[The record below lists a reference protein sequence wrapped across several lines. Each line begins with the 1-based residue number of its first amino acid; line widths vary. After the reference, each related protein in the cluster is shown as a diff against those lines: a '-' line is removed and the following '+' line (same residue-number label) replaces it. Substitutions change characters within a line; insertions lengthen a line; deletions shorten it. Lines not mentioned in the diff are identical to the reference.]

1 MDIKEATVKYE
12 DWLDHQTSLVYMDL
26 EVKHQKMSGNKAF
39 KFLRATYYR
48 WVQQWP
54 ELCSDLIDAPS
65 IISVGDLHL
74 ENFGT
79 WRDIEGRLS
88 WGIND
93 FDEAFIL
100 PYTSDLVRLATSAIL
115 AHEDGDL
122 ETDSNTACEHI
133 LKGYADTL
141 THPNGLP
148 FILAEYNQ
156 EIRRMAIDSFEN
168 PYDFWTEINNLSTTN
183 QTSEEVQEIIQQSLP
198 DKQITLRYT
207 TRQAGLGSLGKKRF
221 VALAK
226 WQGSYIAREAKAIVP
241 SAIIWANQA
250 KQAQEH
256 HFIETIIQ
264 KAKRSPDPWIQ
275 LNKKWSVRRLSP
287 DSIKINLDSF
297 KGTKDELVLLQSM
310 GCETANVHLA
320 NDSTVVKTIQEDLG
334 KRGSVEWLLNA
345 ANKMAKSTQQDFEQ
359 WKS

>member
-1 MDIKEATVKYE
+1 MDIKETTNNYE
-12 DWLDHQTSLVYMDL
+12 DWLKKQTHVVQIDL
-26 EVKHQKMSGNKAF
+26 DVKHQKMSGSKVF

-93 FDEAFIL
+93 FDEAFTL

-122 ETDSNTACEHI
+122 DTDPDIACEYI
-133 LKGYADTL
+133 LKGYSDTL

-148 FILAEYNQ
+148 FILAENNQ
-156 EIRRMAIDSFEN
+156 KMRLMAIDSFEN
-168 PYDFWTEINNLSTTN
+168 PKDFWAEMSDLSTAN
-183 QTSEEVQEIIQQSLP
+183 QISQEVQEILKQSLP
-198 DKQITLRYT
+198 DNQLTLRYT
-207 TRQAGLGSLGKKRF
+207 IRQAGLGGLGKERF
-221 VALAK
+221 VVLAN

-241 SAIIWANQA
+241 SAVVWANQTNLT
-250 KQAQEH
+250 QEYY
-256 HFIETIIQ
+256 FPETIIQ
-264 KAKRSPDPWIQ
+264 KAKRPQDPWFQ
-275 LNKKWSVRRLSP
+275 LHKRWSVRRLSP
-287 DSIKINLDSF
+287 DSVKIDLDSL
-297 KGTKDELVLLQSM
+297 KGTKDELILLKSM
-310 GCETANVHLA
+310 GCETGNVHLGS
-320 NDSTVVKTIQEDLG
+320 DGIVVKTIQDDLN
-334 KRGSVEWLLNA
+334 KRGNVEWLINA
-345 ANKMAKSTQQDFEQ
+345 AKKMAEATQQDFEQ